1 MASVESLAATFD
13 RPDGTV
19 RVVTENGL
27 PAVRLTS
34 PSSAASALIY
44 LHGAHVASWT
54 DAAGTPLLYMS
65 PTAIYNG
72 KKALR
77 GGVPLCWPQFGP
89 GALPQHGFARTS
101 AWTLVATAAEG
112 EPAGGA
118 RSATF
123 CLGSSAATRD
133 VGYPADWVLTYTVSL
148 QPTTGTLSLRLAV
161 AVAAG
166 SPPAP
171 LTAALHT
178 YFAVD
183 AAAACAVHGLGGLTY
198 RNTAE
203 GGREEVEAGDTVTV
217 GSAEVDR
224 VYLDVPST
232 VTLSR
237 GGTPGGAVR
246 MRTKNFPDA
255 VVWNP
260 YKAKAASLADMPD
273 DGWERFVCV
282 EAVAVKTPVTV
293 PGGGEWVG
301 EVVLESVPAA

>member
-54 DAAGTPLLYMS
+54 DAAGTSLLYMS
-65 PTAIYNG
+65 PTAVYNG

-101 AWTLVATAAEG
+101 AWTLVATAAE
-112 EPAGGA
+112 EAAVGGA
-118 RSATF
+118 RTATF
-123 CLGSSAATRD
+123 CLGSSTATREA
-133 VGYPADWVLTYTVSL
+133 GYPADWVLSYTVAL
-148 QPTTGTLSLRLAV
+148 EPTAGTLSLRLAV
-161 AVAAG
+161 AVAAS

-183 AAAACAVHGLGGLTY
+183 SAAGCA
-198 RNTAE
+198 
-203 GGREEVEAGDTVTV
+203 
-217 GSAEVDR
+217 
-224 VYLDVPST
+224 
-232 VTLSR
+232 
-237 GGTPGGAVR
+237 
-246 MRTKNFPDA
+246 
-255 VVWNP
+255 
-260 YKAKAASLADMPD
+260 AKAASLADMPD
-273 DGWERFVCV
+273 DDWERFVCV

-301 EVVLESVPAA
+301 EVVLESVQAA